1 MKRKRAFTVAETL
14 TAGSSAVIVGGVS
27 IAAFLGFSSAYSLA
41 NSRHYASKEI
51 YKLSVM
57 LRKDIEQAESFQVTN
72 SSNLKLDVKDPAS
85 GAISVTE
92 YKLTTGN
99 PVKVERLVGGS
110 VDPQLNTV
118 IQSVTFTKVNDG
130 CLSYQLNFLASPS
143 QPATSYKGE
152 VRLRNW
158 IKK

>member
-1 MKRKRAFTVAETL
+1 MKQKRAFTVAETL
-14 TAGSSAVIVGGVS
+14 TAGSSAVIIGGISV
-27 IAAFLGFSSAYSLA
+27 AAFLGSASASSLA
-41 NSRHYASKEI
+41 NSRHYDSKEI

-57 LRKDIEQAESFQVTN
+57 LRNDIEQATSFQVSN
-72 SSNLKLDVKDPAS
+72 SSNLKLDVKDPVS
-85 GAISVTE
+85 GATSVTE

-99 PVKVERLVGGS
+99 PVRVQRLVSGN
-110 VDPQLNTV
+110 VDPLLNTI

-130 CLSYQLNFLASPS
+130 CLSYQLNFLASSS
-143 QPATSYKGE
+143 QPATRYKGE